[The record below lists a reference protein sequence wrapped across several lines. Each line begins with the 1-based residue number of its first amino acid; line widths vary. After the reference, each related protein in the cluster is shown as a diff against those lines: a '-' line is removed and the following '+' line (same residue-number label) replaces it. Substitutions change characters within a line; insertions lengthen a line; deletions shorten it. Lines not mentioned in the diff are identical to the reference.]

1 MYKSSFLSPLGYI
14 RACSSG
20 TGLYALDWQQHAF
33 TKSYQ
38 ENCFSRE
45 TIRQIKHYLNGQLS
59 NFTVPLDLS
68 AHSPAFVK
76 WLSVLAKVPF
86 GTVITYSELAQRW
99 GNIKAARAAGQ
110 ACQRNPLPI
119 ILPCH
124 RVVRAG
130 GKFDNYSGGDRENPR
145 SPKNIYRKQW
155 LIELETRKLFSYSFA
170 QRSHYSF

>member
-1 MYKSSFLSPLGYI
+1 M
-14 RACSSG
+14 
-20 TGLYALDWQQHAF
+20 
-33 TKSYQ
+33 
-38 ENCFSRE
+38 
-45 TIRQIKHYLNGQLS
+45 
-59 NFTVPLDLS
+59 
-68 AHSPAFVK
+68 K

-170 QRSHYSF
+170 QRSHYRFRMRILSAKIYSINRPHLHQNTAQHPHFSVCLSTSNSSLRVPDFVTSIAGKTRLSDNLRSRILHCYQYL